1 MGLTEE
7 ELLDITVA
15 LPPDGDGRRRFQLR
29 TSADKVGH
37 ALARDILEKLQG
49 LHNLAA
55 ETTPM
60 QLLAFAIERLN
71 LRVVMAARHRNRN
84 ARALA
89 NLDAIIELARPYGVA
104 GLRAFALDLQRCW
117 EERRRRPEGRV
128 DASEDSVELVTM
140 HSAKGLEWPVVIP
153 INSST
158 RFKPPDQFVHRQSD
172 ETLHWIIDG
181 LEPPDL
187 AAARDEEE
195 EREAHQR
202 ERLWSVATT
211 RAKDILVVPDLPGAP
226 NRSWWRVMDLGQSRL
241 PEVDLGVLREPAT
254 AHRPTPKNL
263 QTEAIFLA
271 EQDRVLVASPPIA
284 WDRPSDR
291 DPDRTAGVIDPFVI
305 QAGDGTPLPVRGA
318 GSLRGTILHKLM
330 EEFLTSELSPREDQV
345 LDRVQILLGQLLSIL
360 PEESGPH
367 PAREEMAETA
377 LRTLRLPE
385 LAPLLP
391 TLTPEYSLWA
401 ANGAAYLAGRADAVA
416 LVDDRVMCVVDWK
429 SDVTPSAASHAA
441 HVMQLSEYL
450 DVTAAPKGAIVY
462 MTSGQVVWVKRRF
475 PHS

>member
-305 QAGDGTPLPVRGA
+305 QAGDGHP
-318 GSLRGTILHKLM
+318 
-330 EEFLTSELSPREDQV
+330 SP
-345 LDRVQILLGQLLSIL
+345 GQ
-360 PEESGPH
+360 
-367 PAREEMAETA
+367 RC
-377 LRTLRLPE
+377 R
-385 LAPLLP
+385 LAP
-391 TLTPEYSLWA
+391 
-401 ANGAAYLAGRADAVA
+401 R
-416 LVDDRVMCVVDWK
+416 DD
-429 SDVTPSAASHAA
+429 PS
-441 HVMQLSEYL
+441 
-450 DVTAAPKGAIVY
+450 
-462 MTSGQVVWVKRRF
+462 
-475 PHS
+475 